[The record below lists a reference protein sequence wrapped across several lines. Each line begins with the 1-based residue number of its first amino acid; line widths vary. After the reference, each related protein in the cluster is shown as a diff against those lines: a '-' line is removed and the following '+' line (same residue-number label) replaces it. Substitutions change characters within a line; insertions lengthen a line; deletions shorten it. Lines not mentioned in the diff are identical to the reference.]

1 MQTERLEPPVPNEL
15 AGPRELIQLQ
25 AAALEAAANPIL
37 ISKRD
42 GTIVWANKAFEELSG
57 YTREEALGQSTSLL
71 KTERQSPSF
80 YKKMWET
87 ILSGKQWRGE
97 LVNRRKDGSCYEE
110 EMTITPVKDAAGEV
124 SHFIAIKLDITERKR
139 AEERICRL
147 AQAVENSAELI
158 ALADPDGRISFANQA
173 LLQATGYQ
181 ESEILGELF
190 GNTLISRNNPPTL
203 GEEIRVR
210 TISGGVWRGEC
221 LGRRKD
227 DSDFPVFLST
237 GPIKDSQGQVIGI
250 FGIGQDSTDRK
261 RLEEQLLV
269 SQKMEAVGRLAGG
282 VAHDFNNLLGVI
294 LGYSDLVLDSFPL
307 DDPRCQQ
314 LEQIKK
320 AGLRATS
327 LTRQLL
333 TFSRKQV
340 RQPTVLDINAL
351 VTDFNKMLRRM
362 IGEDIEFTNA
372 LQQGLGRVKAD
383 AGQIEQVIMNLVVNS
398 RDAMP
403 NGGKL
408 TIETANVDLD
418 QEYCASRPAAR
429 PGRYVMLAVSDTG
442 SGMDAE
448 TQARIFEPFFTTKE
462 EGKGT
467 GLGLATVYGVV
478 TQSEGH
484 IRVYSELGKGT
495 TFKIYFPR
503 ADEPGH
509 KARTDDREH
518 TASLRGSETILVAE
532 DATPLRVLT
541 CALLENGGYKVLA
554 AENGME
560 AIKLAER
567 WDQPIDLLLTDVVMP
582 GMSGRELAD
591 RLAVKRPEMKVL
603 YMSGYTN
610 DAIVRH
616 GVLEPGIFFLEKPF
630 SQEALARK
638 LREVL
643 ASADRVR
650 S

>member
-250 FGIGQDSTDRK
+250 FGIGQDSAPIASVLRNSCSSPRRWK
-261 RLEEQLLV
+261 RWDGLPAEWPTISTISWASSWATATWFWTV
-269 SQKMEAVGRLAGG
+269 
-282 VAHDFNNLLGVI
+282 
-294 LGYSDLVLDSFPL
+294 FPW
-307 DDPRCQQ
+307 
-314 LEQIKK
+314 
-320 AGLRATS
+320 T
-327 LTRQLL
+327 TRDASSWNK
-333 TFSRKQV
+333 SRKQ
-340 RQPTVLDINAL
+340 ACA
-351 VTDFNKMLRRM
+351 RR
-362 IGEDIEFTNA
+362 
-372 LQQGLGRVKAD
+372 R
-383 AGQIEQVIMNLVVNS
+383 
-398 RDAMP
+398 
-403 NGGKL
+403 
-408 TIETANVDLD
+408 
-418 QEYCASRPAAR
+418 
-429 PGRYVMLAVSDTG
+429 
-442 SGMDAE
+442 
-448 TQARIFEPFFTTKE
+448 
-462 EGKGT
+462 
-467 GLGLATVYGVV
+467 
-478 TQSEGH
+478 
-484 IRVYSELGKGT
+484 
-495 TFKIYFPR
+495 
-503 ADEPGH
+503 
-509 KARTDDREH
+509 
-518 TASLRGSETILVAE
+518 
-532 DATPLRVLT
+532 
-541 CALLENGGYKVLA
+541 
-554 AENGME
+554 
-560 AIKLAER
+560 
-567 WDQPIDLLLTDVVMP
+567 
-582 GMSGRELAD
+582 
-591 RLAVKRPEMKVL
+591 
-603 YMSGYTN
+603 
-610 DAIVRH
+610 
-616 GVLEPGIFFLEKPF
+616 
-630 SQEALARK
+630 
-638 LREVL
+638 
-643 ASADRVR
+643 
-650 S
+650 